1 MMENIEGVQDGLKD
15 ENAERDKSHDD
26 AFAAR
31 CLQSLAVTEDLFLY
45 QNSNATDLRQLMPEV
60 SLGTKLVSVVAE
72 KHYVDTEVYTFRT
85 GGTNGHYFSV
95 MVTPGEVWI
104 DVSLVDPGRGGNGIY
119 AAVGAFAANTRREF
133 IGDPEGLSDIA
144 ARRRTDAMLSS
155 ALKQRTTNHIRP
167 HQRQIDGDERLGIPS
182 IKWIDDD
189 TIGNIQ
195 RMLETAYESLAFYV
209 PEVRNACYDFESK
222 TFRDVAGGQLLDEDL
237 AEWSF
242 EHPGSRKAGAGLA
255 TFKRGLLVGTLL
267 RQESGSRSAILEQVL
282 REPREFVENGNLAG
296 TFY

>member
-1 MMENIEGVQDGLKD
+1 LVENIEEAQPSLED
-15 ENAERDKSHDD
+15 ERAAGDKSYDD

-31 CLQSLAVTEDLFLY
+31 CLQILAGTEDLFLY
-45 QNSNATDLRQLMPEV
+45 QNSNAKDLRQLMPEV

-144 ARRRTDAMLSS
+144 TRRRTDAMLSS
-155 ALKQRTTNHIRP
+155 ALKQGTTKHIRP

-296 TFY
+296 IFY

>member
-1 MMENIEGVQDGLKD
+1 MENSAEVQGGLEDGGAAKD
-15 ENAERDKSHDD
+15 KLHDD
-26 AFAAR
+26 VFAAQ
-31 CLQSLAVTEDLFLY
+31 CLQILAETEDLFLY
-45 QNSNATDLRQLMPEV
+45 QNSDATDLRQLMPEV
-60 SLGTKLVSVVAE
+60 SLGTKFISVVAE
-72 KHYVDTEVYTFRT
+72 KHYVETEVYTFRT

-104 DVSLVDPGRGGNGIY
+104 DVSLIDPGRGGNGIY
-119 AAVGAFAANTRREF
+119 AAVGAFAATTKREF

-155 ALKQRTTNHIRP
+155 ALKQGTTKHIRP

-195 RMLETAYESLAFYV
+195 RMLETAYESLAFHV

-237 AEWSF
+237 AKWSF

-267 RQESGSRSAILEQVL
+267 RQESGSRPAILEQVL
-282 REPREFVENGNLAG
+282 REPRELVENGNLAG
-296 TFY
+296 IFY

>member
-1 MMENIEGVQDGLKD
+1 MVENIEEAQPSLED
-15 ENAERDKSHDD
+15 ERAAGDKSYDD

-31 CLQSLAVTEDLFLY
+31 CLQLLAGTEDLFLY
-45 QNSNATDLRQLMPEV
+45 QNSNAKDLRQLMPEV

-95 MVTPGEVWI
+95 MVTPGEAWI

-144 ARRRTDAMLSS
+144 TRRRTDAMLSS
-155 ALKQRTTNHIRP
+155 ALKQGTTKHIRP

-195 RMLETAYESLAFYV
+195 RMLEAAYESLAFYV

>member
-1 MMENIEGVQDGLKD
+1 MMGNSAGTQDGF
-15 ENAERDKSHDD
+15 EERTEASDRSSDGNL
-26 AFAAR
+26 AAR
-31 CLQSLAVTEDLFLY
+31 CLQSLAATEDLFLY
-45 QNSNATDLRQLMPEV
+45 QNSDATDLCQLMPEV
-60 SLGTKLVSVVAE
+60 SLGTKFVSVVAE
-72 KHYVDTEVYTFRT
+72 KHFVDTEVYTFRT

-95 MVTPGEVWI
+95 MVTPGKVWI

-144 ARRRTDAMLSS
+144 IRRRTDAMLSS
-155 ALKQRTTNHIRP
+155 ALKRGTTSHIRP

-182 IKWIDDD
+182 MKWIDDD

-195 RMLETAYESLAFYV
+195 RMLETAYESLTFYV

-222 TFRDVAGGQLLDEDL
+222 TFRDVAGGQLLDGDL
-237 AEWSF
+237 AKWSF

-255 TFKRGLLVGTLL
+255 TFKRGILVGTLL
-267 RQESGSRSAILEQVL
+267 RQESSSGLAVLEQVL
-282 REPREFVENGNLAG
+282 REPREFVENGNLTG
-296 TFY
+296 IFY

>member
-1 MMENIEGVQDGLKD
+1 MVENIEEAQPSLED
-15 ENAERDKSHDD
+15 ERAAGDKSYDD

-31 CLQSLAVTEDLFLY
+31 CLQILAGTEDLFLY
-45 QNSNATDLRQLMPEV
+45 QNSNAKDLRQLMPEV

-144 ARRRTDAMLSS
+144 TRRRTDAMLSS
-155 ALKQRTTNHIRP
+155 ALKQGTTKHIRP

-296 TFY
+296 IFY

>member
-1 MMENIEGVQDGLKD
+1 MENGAGAQSGLEDG
-15 ENAERDKSHDD
+15 NAATDKSHDGD
-26 AFAAR
+26 FAAR
-31 CLQSLAVTEDLFLY
+31 CLQSLAGTEDLFLY
-45 QNSNATDLRQLMPEV
+45 QNSYATDLRLLMPDV
-60 SLGTKLVSVVAE
+60 SLGTKLISVVAE

-85 GGTNGHYFSV
+85 GGINGHYFSV
-95 MVTPGEVWI
+95 MVTPGKVWI

-119 AAVGAFAANTRREF
+119 AAVGAFAANTKREF

-144 ARRRTDAMLSS
+144 IRRRTDAMLSS
-155 ALKQRTTNHIRP
+155 ALKRRTTNHIRP

-222 TFRDVAGGQLLDEDL
+222 TFRDVAGRQLLDADL

-267 RQESGSRSAILEQVL
+267 RQESGSRPAVLEQIL

-296 TFY
+296 IFY

>member
-1 MMENIEGVQDGLKD
+1 MN
-15 ENAERDKSHDD
+15 ST
-26 AFAAR
+26 AR
-31 CLQSLAVTEDLFLY
+31 TVSFRPRLVFLGKFGE
-45 QNSNATDLRQLMPEV
+45 ATTILTP
-60 SLGTKLVSVVAE
+60 GAKLVSVVAE

-209 PEVRNACYDFESK
+209 PEVRNACYNFESK